1 MTGPMVVLKKVQ
13 MSSKLKY
20 FSYKNMELQP
30 YFIGMIIKILSDNP
44 GLEKVNLMENKI
56 KDDEL
61 KQIVNATNNLK
72 NKKIILSKDKLS
84 TNALDIIKGNKNII
98 LQ

>member
-1 MTGPMVVLKKVQ
+1 MFPLISNFFKVGFE
-13 MSSKLKY
+13 LKY

-44 GLEKVNLMENKI
+44 ELEKINLMENKI

-61 KQIVNATNNLK
+61 KQIVNASNNLK
-72 NKKIILSKDKLS
+72 NKKIYLSKDKLS
-84 TNALDIIKGNKNII
+84 TNALDIINGNKNII